1 MSIASVISSMQTNL
15 SNAYTK
21 VSDKGGTLPANKN
34 LQNLANAIDSITVGG
49 GEPNFAKYHIVQ
61 VISGNNCQLQIVD
74 YTSQVNDNYLVGTIV
89 VDDTQK
95 IYIVDE

>member
-21 VSDKGGTLPANKN
+21 INDKGGTLPANKN
-34 LQNLANAIDSITVGG
+34 LENLASAIDSISG
-49 GEPNFAKYHIVQ
+49 GETNFEKYYIIQ
-61 VISGNNCQLQIVD
+61 VVSEDTCSLQIVD
-74 YTSQVNDNYLVGTIV
+74 YTTQVDDTYLVGTII
-89 VDDTQK
+89 VDNMQK